1 MRAIGRA
8 FGFDLFLLGA
18 LLALEVCIL
27 KLVMT
32 THRYDKRQVLAVK

>member
-18 LLALEVCIL
+18 LLALEACIL
-27 KLVMT
+27 KCVIT
-32 THRYDKRQVLAVK
+32 GRNHSNVK